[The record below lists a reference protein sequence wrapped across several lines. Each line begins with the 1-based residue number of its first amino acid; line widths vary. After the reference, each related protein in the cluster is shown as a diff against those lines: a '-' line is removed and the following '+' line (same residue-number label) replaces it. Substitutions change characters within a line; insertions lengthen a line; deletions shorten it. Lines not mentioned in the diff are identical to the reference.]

1 MKITQ
6 IRNATIVIQSKDK
19 NILVDPMLSTKGT
32 NIPFKLFTTKPKLNP
47 IVDLPNNTDEVLK
60 DVTHSL
66 ITHCQKGHFDH
77 LDKDGVRF
85 LKSKNTPV
93 FCSERDIHYLTKKG
107 LNTTLFQKNKLNTF
121 FNGSI
126 ELTECIHGSGWINN
140 FMEHGVGYYIQ
151 LKDEPS
157 IYLTGDTVLT
167 DFVKQFIKDK
177 QPDIVVAPAGK
188 AQLDFG
194 KPILMG
200 IDEILE
206 LASLMK
212 GKLIANHL
220 EALDH
225 CSTTRKELAKKVEE
239 LSLEN
244 KVIIPQ
250 DGEVIKFN

>member
-1 MKITQ
+1 
-6 IRNATIVIQSKDK
+6 
-19 NILVDPMLSTKGT
+19 MLSRKGT
-32 NIPFKLFTTKPKLNP
+32 NIPFKLLTTKPRLNP
-47 IVDLPNNTDEVLK
+47 IVDLPNNTDQVLK
-60 DVTHSL
+60 HLTHSL
-66 ITHCQKGHFDH
+66 ITHYQKGHFDH
-77 LDKDGVRF
+77 LDKEGIKF
-85 LKSKNTPV
+85 LKSNNTPV
-93 FCSERDIHYLTKKG
+93 FCSERELHYLTKKG
-107 LNTTLFQKNKLNTF
+107 LTITLLQKNKSNSFLD
-121 FNGSI
+121 GII

-140 FMEHGVGYYIQ
+140 FMEHGVGYFIQ

-167 DFVKQFIKDK
+167 DFVIQFIIDK
-177 QPDIVVAPAGK
+177 QPDIVIAPAGK
-188 AQLDFG
+188 AKLDFG

-239 LSLEN
+239 LGLEN

-250 DGEVIKFN
+250 DGEVMKFN